1 MIIIALNLVKQL
13 ECHGVTLFLELRKL
27 LWTESTFLTSSQVR
41 VNSLLIGLVKPST
54 AIAYTS
60 AWRLRPIGR
69 RLAVQ
74 CRTKNSEH
82 VLRV

>member
-27 LWTESTFLTSSQVR
+27 WWTESTFLTSSQVR

-54 AIAYTS
+54 ASVYNISLETTTDRKTACS
-60 AWRLRPIGR
+60 AVSHEL
-69 RLAVQ
+69 
-74 CRTKNSEH
+74 
-82 VLRV
+82 